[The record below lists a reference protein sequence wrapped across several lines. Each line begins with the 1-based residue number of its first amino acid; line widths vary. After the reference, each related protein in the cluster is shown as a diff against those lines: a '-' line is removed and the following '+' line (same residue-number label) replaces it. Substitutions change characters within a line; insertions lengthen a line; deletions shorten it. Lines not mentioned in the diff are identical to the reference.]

1 MPYEIL
7 QEPVRINGC
16 TIPNRIVRTAHA
28 TGFARGEISPRLMAY
43 HEARARG
50 GVGLSF
56 LEIAGVHPST
66 PAPILA
72 FHDGVIAGYQKISEA
87 VHRHGMK
94 VFQQLWHGGSNATP
108 LDGGASWGP
117 SSVPDVLQ
125 GRTPIPMT
133 QGMIDEVVAGFGAA
147 ARRCKEGGIDGVE
160 VHAAHGYLPCQFL
173 SPLTNR
179 RSDRYGGSIENR
191 TRFLREVLAAI
202 REAVGPD
209 YPVGARLSGTEGVDG
224 GIQPDEARRTAEIL
238 EAAGLI
244 DFLNVSM
251 GSYYAFPKFIGA
263 MHEPLGYE
271 LPTSEPVTKAVRVPT
286 IVTGRIM
293 DLHDAERVVRGGIAD
308 MVSMVRATIADPA
321 IVMKSF
327 AGDARRVRPCISC
340 NQGCVGGLL
349 GDAGAV
355 GCLVN
360 PEAGFE
366 ETAELV
372 PARAARHVL
381 VVGGG
386 PAGME
391 AAYAAA
397 RRGHRVVLCEA
408 SRALGGISQ
417 LARRAPHREDMV
429 VIANWL
435 AQELELLGVDI
446 RLATPVSTA
455 DVADGEYDAV
465 IVATGGEPRRD
476 GRSRHRPTLAV
487 PGISLPHVG
496 TPEDL
501 LGGRIGEGAR
511 SAVVYDDFGH
521 VSGASTAEYLLAR
534 GCRVTFATGQASLAS
549 ELGPSLQSEP
559 YNARLRSHRGF
570 ALRARHIVAAIAPDS
585 VTLRDLDTG
594 VECEAEADLVVLE
607 TGSVPRRDLHDAL
620 SARGIEVHLAGDALA
635 TRDMQHA
642 FASGR
647 RAGAA
652 V

>member
-16 TIPNRIVRTAHA
+16 RVPNRIVRTAHA
-28 TGFARGEISPRLMAY
+28 TGFARGEISPRLIAY

-56 LEIAGVHPST
+56 LEIAAVHPSS
-66 PAPILA
+66 PSGIIA
-72 FHDGVIAGYQKISEA
+72 FHDGVIAGYRKIA
-87 VHRHGMK
+87 DACRPHGMRL
-94 VFQQLWHGGSNATP
+94 FQQLWHGGSNAQP
-108 LDGGASWGP
+108 LDGGPAWGP
-117 SSVPDVLQ
+117 SSVPEALQ
-125 GRTPIPMT
+125 GGTPIPMT
-133 QGMIDEVVAGFGAA
+133 HGMIGEVVAGFAAA
-147 ARRCKEGGIDGVE
+147 ARRCQQGGLDGVE
-160 VHAAHGYLPCQFL
+160 VHAAHGYLPGQFL

-179 RSDRYGGSIENR
+179 RSDGYGGSLENR
-191 TRFLREVLAAI
+191 TRFLREVLAAM
-202 REAVGPD
+202 RAAVGPD
-209 YPVGARLSGTEGVDG
+209 YPIGVRLSGTEGVEG
-224 GIQPDEARRTAEIL
+224 GIQPDEARGTAEIL

-251 GSYYAFPKFIGA
+251 GSYYAFHKFIGA

-271 LPTSEPVTKAVRVPT
+271 LATSEPVTKAVRVPT

-293 DLHDAERVVRGGIAD
+293 DLHDAERVVRSGAAQL
-308 MVSMVRATIADPA
+308 VSMVRATIADPE
-321 IVMKSF
+321 IVAKSF
-327 AGDARRVRPCISC
+327 RGDAKRVRPCISC

-349 GDAGAV
+349 GAPGSVA
-355 GCLVN
+355 CLVN

-366 ETAELV
+366 AQAPLV
-372 PARAARHVL
+372 PAPSPRRVL

-391 AAYAAA
+391 AALTAA

-408 SRALGGISQ
+408 GRTLGGITQ
-417 LARRAPHREDMV
+417 LARRAPHREDIV

-435 AQELELLGVDI
+435 AQELELSRVEVRLG
-446 RLATPVSTA
+446 APVSA
-455 DVADGEYDAV
+455 AEVALGGFDAV

-487 PGISLPHVG
+487 RGTELPHVG
-496 TPEDL
+496 TPEDVL
-501 LGGRIGEGAR
+501 AGRLGDGAR
-511 SAVVYDDFGH
+511 SALVYDDFGH

-534 GCRVTFATGQASLAS
+534 GARVTFATGQPSLAS
-549 ELGPSLQSEP
+549 ELGPSLQADP
-559 YNARLRSHRGF
+559 YNARLRSHKDFTLFTRSV
-570 ALRARHIVAAIAPDS
+570 VAAIAPGRA
-585 VTLRDLDTG
+585 TLRDLDTG
-594 VECEAEADLVVLE
+594 AEREVEAELVVLE
-607 TGSVPRRDLHDAL
+607 TGSVPRRELSDAL
-620 SARGIEVHLAGDALA
+620 SARGLEVHLAGDALA